1 MKELSKLT
9 KQQLLD
15 YIQNGGYDK
24 RSYFDLVEEAPY
36 AIFIHDFG
44 TIVYLNKK
52 GLEIIEEE
60 KKEAVLN
67 KNLFYL
73 FENEKKENIDDRL
86 NKILKN
92 EQQPDRQAIL
102 KLKNGK
108 RKTLHLKSSK
118 FEFFGRSC
126 VQTFATDITEQEE
139 TKKKLEETQYYF
151 KVLADNTEDVVF
163 RMEVVPKRKYTFIS
177 PSIEKLTGYKPEEF
191 YENPQLFVDIIHP
204 DNPKID
210 TEQFIREIFSKPYT
224 VKWKTKSGD
233 AIWTETVN
241 TPIYENGELKVVYG
255 VSRDITEWIKNKE
268 EIINQRESYKN
279 LLQKSPLGILI
290 HDGQKALY
298 ANDFI
303 LKLIS
308 AKSFNEVEV
317 KDIFSYILPEYH
329 EQVKQRITQQQQ
341 GKDTPFFEFK
351 GILPNKTI
359 IDLEIKSV
367 PVLFEGKQAFQIII
381 NDPGTKK
388 QLEKEIV
395 RAATAEDLNKKL
407 EREIKQKLDAEKK
420 LIESK
425 IFVENIIN
433 SSLDMIVAVDNENRI
448 TEFNKAAQKT
458 FGYTKKEILGKK
470 ADILFADIQQYNLSN
485 VVIEETEGFF
495 GEIKNKRK
503 DGTLF
508 TSLVTTSTIK
518 NEKGEKIG
526 SMGLSRD
533 ISDIKNTQEKLFSQS
548 AKLNL
553 IFQNSSHIIFTVD
566 KNFKLTS
573 FNNNFIAL
581 QEAALG
587 VTPKIGT
594 TVIINSG
601 VIYSNEVVKHRTEI
615 HKKAIQGI
623 SSVFENELTK
633 KNGEKIWLETYV
645 DPIVLEN
652 NQIEEATYIVHDIT
666 EKKQAEQ
673 LIKEALK
680 EKEILLKEVHH
691 RVKNNLQIISSIINL
706 QSTFVKDESSQD
718 MLKDIQN
725 RIKTMSFI
733 HESLYQTKD
742 FSSINFAEY
751 VQNLAQNLTHSYR
764 LYDKKIEIKVI
775 AKPIFLNLDQ
785 SIPCGLII
793 NELVTNAFKYAFK
806 NKNEGEINIS
816 ITQQNQTVFVIVE
829 DNGLGFPKEIDFKNT
844 ESLGLQLVVTLT
856 EQLSGKIELETK
868 KGTKFILSFTNNLKN
883 NNNE

>member
-15 YIQNGGYDK
+15 YIQDGGYDNK
-24 RSYFDLVEEAPY
+24 SYFDLVEEAPY
-36 AIFIHDFG
+36 AIFIHDYG
-44 TIVYLNKK
+44 TIVYLNKQAVLLIEAENK
-52 GLEIIEEE
+52 EQVLGKNLLHVIEEE
-60 KKEAVLN
+60 TEKTNERIKSVLTENKTTIKKHRAKTQKGN
-67 KNLFYL
+67 T
-73 FENEKKENIDDRL
+73 
-86 NKILKN
+86 KIIT
-92 EQQPDRQAIL
+92 A
-102 KLKNGK
+102 
-108 RKTLHLKSSK
+108 KSTK
-118 FEFFGRSC
+118 FNFFGKEC
-126 VQTFATDITEQEE
+126 VQTFVTDITEEE
-139 TKKKLEETQYYF
+139 EIKNRLEETQYYF

-163 RMEVVPKRKYTFIS
+163 RMEVIPERKYTFIS
-177 PSIEKLTGYKPEEF
+177 PSVEKLTGYKPEEF

-224 VKWKTKSGD
+224 VKWKTKNGD
-233 AIWTETVN
+233 AVWTETVN

-255 VSRDITEWIKNKE
+255 VSRDITEWVKNKE
-268 EIINQRESYKN
+268 EIITQRESYKN

-329 EQVKQRITQQQQ
+329 EQVKQRIADQSQ
-341 GKDTPFFEFK
+341 GKETPFFEFK

-395 RAATAEDLNKKL
+395 RASTAEDLNRKL
-407 EREIKQKLDAEKK
+407 EQEIKQKLEAEKK
-420 LIESK
+420 LLESK

-433 SSLDMIVAVDNENRI
+433 SSLDMIVAVDNENKI

-458 FGYTKKEILGKK
+458 FGYTKQELVGKK
-470 ADILFADIQQYNLSN
+470 AEVLFADVQQYNISN
-485 VVIEETEGFF
+485 VVIAETEGFF

-503 DGTLF
+503 DGSIF

-533 ISDIKNTQEKLFSQS
+533 ISEIKKTQEKLFLQS

-587 VTPKIGT
+587 VTPKIGME
-594 TVIINSG
+594 VIINSG
-601 VIYSNEVVKHRTEI
+601 VIYSNEVVKHRTER

-633 KNGEKIWLETYV
+633 KNGEKIWLETFV
-645 DPIVLEN
+645 DPIILEN
-652 NQIEEATYIVHDIT
+652 KRIEEATYIVHDIT

-764 LYDKKIEIKVI
+764 LYDKKIEINVI

-806 NKNEGEINIS
+806 NKNEGEITIN
-816 ITQQNQTVFVIVE
+816 ITQQKQKVFVFVE
-829 DNGLGFPKEIDFKNT
+829 DNGIGIPKEIDFKNT

-856 EQLSGKIELETK
+856 EQISGKIELETK

>member
-44 TIVYLNKK
+44 TILYLNKK
-52 GLEIIEEE
+52 GLEIIEES
-60 KKEAVLN
+60 KKEDVLN

-73 FENEKKENIDDRL
+73 FENEKKEKIDERL

-92 EQQPDRQAIL
+92 EEQPDRQATL
-102 KLKNGK
+102 KLKDGK
-108 RKTLHLKSSK
+108 RKKLHLKSSK
-118 FEFFGRSC
+118 FEFLGKRC

-163 RMEVVPKRKYTFIS
+163 RMEVLPEQKYTFIS
-177 PSIEKLTGYKPEEF
+177 PSIENLTGYKPEEF
-191 YENPQLFVDIIHP
+191 YENPQLFFDIIQL
-204 DNPKID
+204 DNSKTK
-210 TEQFIREIFSKPYT
+210 TERNIKAAFSKPYT
-224 VKWKTKSGD
+224 VKWKTKNGD
-233 AIWTETVN
+233 EIWTETVN

-255 VSRDITEWIKNKE
+255 VSRDITEWVKNKE

-279 LLQKSPLGILI
+279 LLQKSPFGILI
-290 HDGQKALY
+290 HDGQKVLY
-298 ANDFI
+298 ANNFI
-303 LKLIS
+303 LNFIK
-308 AKSFNEVEV
+308 AKSLEEVEV

-329 EQVKQRITQQQQ
+329 EQVKQRIAQQAQ
-341 GKDTPFFEFK
+341 GNEQPFFEFK
-351 GILPNKTI
+351 GVLPNKTI

-367 PVLFEGKQAFQIII
+367 PVVFEGKQAFQIII

-395 RAATAEDLNKKL
+395 RASTAEDLNKKL
-407 EREIKQKLDAEKK
+407 EQEIKQKLDAEKK
-420 LIESK
+420 LLESK

-458 FGYTKKEILGKK
+458 FGYTKQELLGKK
-470 ADILFADIQQYNLSN
+470 AEVLFADIQQYNLSN
-485 VVIEETEGFF
+485 IEINKNDSFY

-503 DGTLF
+503 DGSIF
-508 TSLVTTSTIK
+508 TSLVTTTTIK
-518 NEKGEKIG
+518 NDKGEKIG

-533 ISDIKNTQEKLFSQS
+533 ISEIKNTEEKLFTQS

-566 KNFKLTS
+566 KDFKLTS
-573 FNNNFIAL
+573 FNNNFIAI
-581 QEAALG
+581 QESTMG
-587 VTPKIGT
+587 ITPKIGT
-594 TVIINSG
+594 EVIINSG
-601 VIYSNEVVKHRTEI
+601 KIYPNEVVKQRIEI
-615 HKKAIQGI
+615 HKKAMQGF
-623 SSVFENELTK
+623 SAVFENEVTR
-633 KNGEKIWLETYV
+633 KNGEKIWLETYI

-706 QSTFVKDESSQD
+706 QSTFVKDAQSQE

-742 FSSINFAEY
+742 FSSIDFSEY

-764 LYDKKIEIKVI
+764 LYDKKIEINVV

-806 NKNEGEINIS
+806 NKNEGEITININ
-816 ITQQNQTVFVIVE
+816 QQNQTIFVSVE
-829 DNGLGFPKEIDFKNT
+829 DNGIGFPNEIDFKNT

-856 EQLSGKIELETK
+856 EQLNGKIELETK
-868 KGTKFILSFTNNLKN
+868 KGTKFIVSFINNQKN
-883 NNNE
+883 NSNE